1 MKSINI
7 QTTYELRTMHECRAK
22 YTQPITICFVL
33 MFVFFPFS
41 SFFYWIRSQLFKMT
55 KSRPNAYRT
64 ALTVCAASDEHRMTN
79 TLGAVCSL
87 RTFRFDLIQCF
98 FVLYGHNTRAWR
110 DDDFFDLVDI
120 CTPKNSVRFHI
131 FVFIAAVKGFNV
143 NFSV

>member
-33 MFVFFPFS
+33 MFVFFHSHPF
-41 SFFYWIRSQLFKMT
+41 FIEFVLNCLKWRK
-55 KSRPNAYRT
+55 ADRT
-64 ALTVCAASDEHRMTN
+64 HIAPHWLCAASDEHRMTN

>member
-1 MKSINI
+1 MSCERCTNAA
-7 QTTYELRTMHECRAK
+7 QNTHNRLLFALFWCL
-22 YTQPITICFVL
+22 F
-33 MFVFFPFS
+33 FFPFS

-131 FVFIAAVKGFNV
+131 FVFIAALKGFNV